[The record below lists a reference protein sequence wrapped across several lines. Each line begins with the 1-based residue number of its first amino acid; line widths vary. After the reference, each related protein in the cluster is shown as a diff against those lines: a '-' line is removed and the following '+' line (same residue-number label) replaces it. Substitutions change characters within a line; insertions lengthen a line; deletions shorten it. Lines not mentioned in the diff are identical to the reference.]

1 MTLPIVLLHAF
12 PLSSL
17 MFEPLRTVLPATCQ
31 LITPD
36 VRGASGDGV
45 PLLDVSPSLDVLAD
59 DVAELGFVEAAPKQ
73 DGRNMI
79 MVLAPHKAP
88 PKPRARTAVPDGA
101 STGPDA
107 SGAADA
113 QSSVL
118 GDRRHP
124 WCARPK
130 RK

>member
-17 MFEPLRTVLPATCQ
+17 MFEPLRTALPATCQ

-59 DVAELGFVEAAPKQ
+59 DVADLLDAHGIA
-73 DGRNMI
+73 
-79 MVLAPHKAP
+79 
-88 PKPRARTAVPDGA
+88 RAIIGGVSMGGYVTMAF
-101 STGPDA
+101 
-107 SGAADA
+107 
-113 QSSVL
+113 L
-118 GDRRHP
+118 RRHP
-124 WCARPK
+124 ERAAAVVFADTKANADAGPARANDACGV
-130 RK
+130 RR